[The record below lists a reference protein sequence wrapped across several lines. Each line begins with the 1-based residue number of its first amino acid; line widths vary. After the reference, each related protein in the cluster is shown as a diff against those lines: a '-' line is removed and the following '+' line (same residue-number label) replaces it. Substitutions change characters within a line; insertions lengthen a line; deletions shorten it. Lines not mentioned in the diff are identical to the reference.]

1 MGGCGAP
8 VVYLPLY
15 SPDLAPIE
23 LCWSKLKTLL
33 RRVGART
40 REALDAAITQAWEKI
55 TAADALAW
63 FTHCGYMVK

>member
-23 LCWSKLKTLL
+23 LCWSKLKALL
-33 RRVGART
+33 RSAGART
-40 REALDAAITQAWEKI
+40 REALETAIKQTLEKI

-63 FTHCGYMVK
+63 FAHCGYTVH